1 MDVYFKYLEAAM
13 TLRLGVGIY
22 YRHDRFFI
30 DPGVVGKLRYGRPVV
45 RGWNSNN
52 PNGAWLSFNLDEI
65 TRIDLTGSRYRT
77 RRVSLPH
84 SRKFAE
90 LASIDCSIE

>member
-1 MDVYFKYLEAAM
+1 MDVYRKYLDAAM
-13 TLRLGVGIY
+13 TLRVGVAIY
-22 YRHDRFFI
+22 YRHDLFLV
-30 DPGVVGKLRYGRPVV
+30 DPGVVGKLRSGRRVL

-65 TRIDLTGSRYRT
+65 TRIDLTGSRYGA